1 MQLPK
6 NHSQW
11 PYPAM
16 PIEENPVIAAT
27 PDFGHEALRAPRPR
41 RVLLVDDDVEVRG
54 LLEVVL
60 GGDDRFDVVG
70 QAADGAEALELAESR
85 RPDVVVI
92 DLLMPRMDGFA
103 VLPRLRRALPE
114 SRIVV
119 VSAFPD
125 PYTLLDAVRLG
136 ADGYI
141 DKSRVW
147 CELVPTLVG
156 LCAVA

>member
-1 MQLPK
+1 M
-6 NHSQW
+6 
-11 PYPAM
+11 
-16 PIEENPVIAAT
+16 IAAT
-27 PDFGHEALRAPRPR
+27 PEFGQEAVRSPVPL
-41 RVLLVDDDVEVRG
+41 RVLLVDDDLEVRG
-54 LLEVVL
+54 LLEVLL

-70 QAADGAEALELAESR
+70 QAADGAEALELAGSR

-103 VLPRLRRALPE
+103 ALPHLRRALPD

-125 PYTLLDAVRLG
+125 PYTLLEAVRLG

-156 LCAVA
+156 LSAVA

>member
-1 MQLPK
+1 M
-6 NHSQW
+6 
-11 PYPAM
+11 
-16 PIEENPVIAAT
+16 IAAI
-27 PDFGHEALRAPRPR
+27 PDFGQEAVRSPRPL
-41 RVLLVDDDVEVRG
+41 RVLLVDDDVEVRD

-60 GGDDRFDVVG
+60 DGDDRFDVVG
-70 QAADGAEALELAESR
+70 QAADGAEALRLAESC

-92 DLLMPRMDGFA
+92 DLLMPGMDGFA
-103 VLPRLRRALPE
+103 ALPHLRRVLPE

-125 PYTLLDAVRLG
+125 PYTLLDAVKLG